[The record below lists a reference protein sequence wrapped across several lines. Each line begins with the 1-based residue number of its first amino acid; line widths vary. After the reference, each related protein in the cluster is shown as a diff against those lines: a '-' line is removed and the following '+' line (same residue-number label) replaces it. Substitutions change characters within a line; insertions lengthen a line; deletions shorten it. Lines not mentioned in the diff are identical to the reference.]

1 MLTVLFI
8 PYKYPCNCLEIFIS
22 YSIQL
27 DIYWGIQDKPSQAF
41 CRQNILEQY
50 FKGHVYDSDFFYTKN
65 KHMSK
70 LGLSCASL
78 RANLNLSV
86 LVVLVGYDWFG
97 RNGLAGLVW

>member
-22 YSIQL
+22 YSMQL

-41 CRQNILEQY
+41 CRQNISKVMY
-50 FKGHVYDSDFFYTKN
+50 MTFFYTKN

-70 LGLSCASL
+70 LCQPQSKLKLIC
-78 RANLNLSV
+78 
-86 LVVLVGYDWFG
+86 FG
-97 RNGLAGLVW
+97 SFGWICLVW